1 MLGNMNKELQNRKAI
16 KAKLASVRAWAQEA
30 IQEGSQPPWAWY
42 QYMKLVEAIDAIQSG
57 MGSINQKVNLP
68 PTAMPGE
75 KPLRLVA
82 SRCRLDNAP
91 RHPVEKPVQ
100 LPM

>member
-1 MLGNMNKELQNRKAI
+1 MSDPLNGPHGHQGPLGIEAH
-16 KAKLASVRAWAQEA
+16 LASVRTWAQAA

-42 QYMKLVEAIDAIQSG
+42 QYMKLVEAIDAIHRG
-57 MGSINQKVNLP
+57 MGAITHVHVP
-68 PTAMPGE
+68 PTAMPKE
-75 KPLRLVA
+75 TPLRLVA
-82 SRCRLDNAP
+82 SCQPDPAP